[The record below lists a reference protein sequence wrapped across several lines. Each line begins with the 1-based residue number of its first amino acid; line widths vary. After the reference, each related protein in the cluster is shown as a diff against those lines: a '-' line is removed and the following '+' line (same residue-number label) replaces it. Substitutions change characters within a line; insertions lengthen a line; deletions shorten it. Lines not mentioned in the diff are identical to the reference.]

1 MPARRL
7 FLFKIFVSVPS
18 LFSRVRCFAGG
29 SACWEQGS
37 PLSPGSRV
45 LHFAELFENRFFFAC
60 RSLRIRGT
68 GRDLWQDSHEK
79 TFDSAQY
86 SVFDDEKL
94 EKRMFFSAD
103 FLRNF
108 MESRW
113 RYKKFQIIV
122 GYQCIL
128 YKFPL
133 ILRPLELDHPVS
145 ETRTEVP

>member
-1 MPARRL
+1 ML
-7 FLFKIFVSVPS
+7 VFVFLSTSEVQDLGLGCS
-18 LFSRVRCFAGG
+18 AGG
-29 SACWEQGS
+29 IACWEQGS

-128 YKFPL
+128 YKFPENTWEN
-133 ILRPLELDHPVS
+133 I
-145 ETRTEVP
+145 